1 MLIFTSYISPLQIDY
16 FYDDLFRSVIFIIVS
31 VITVILSERIE
42 KSQIKLKTSEESFRS
57 VVESAI
63 DGIITTNLEG
73 NVVFVN
79 ESFQKM
85 FQYSEEEVIGR
96 SVRKFIPPRLRDSY
110 NQKMKEFHK
119 TGKRQVGTFESAGLR
134 KDGKE
139 FPFEIS
145 ITNWEGEGELFT
157 TSIIRNIAYRK
168 NAEKTRSILSAIVEG
183 SAESIIGVN
192 LEGNILS
199 WNKGAEQTY
208 GYSAKETMGKSY
220 SLLFPENS
228 SE

>member
-1 MLIFTSYISPLQIDY
+1 MWVTFFLAGMLIFTSYISPLQIDY
-16 FYDDLFRSVIFIIVS
+16 FYDDIFRSVIFIIVS
-31 VITVILSERIE
+31 IITVILSERIE

-85 FQYSEEEVIGR
+85 FQYSEEEVIGK
-96 SVRKFIPPRLRDSY
+96 SVKTFIPPRLRDSY
-110 NQKMKEFHK
+110 DQKMKEFHK

-157 TSIIRNIAYRK
+157 TSIIRDISYRK
-168 NAEKTRSILSAIVEG
+168 NAEKNTF
-183 SAESIIGVN
+183 
-192 LEGNILS
+192 
-199 WNKGAEQTY
+199 
-208 GYSAKETMGKSY
+208 Y
-220 SLLFPENS
+220 SLCNCRRFCRVNHWR
-228 SE
+228 